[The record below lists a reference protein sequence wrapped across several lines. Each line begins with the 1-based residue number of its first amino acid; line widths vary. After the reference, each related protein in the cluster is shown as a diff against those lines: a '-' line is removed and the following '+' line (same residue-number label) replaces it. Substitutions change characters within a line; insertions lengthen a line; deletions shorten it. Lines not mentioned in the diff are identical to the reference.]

1 MSNDTIYENSE
12 KESNLQKDILCYRDD
27 RSEKGV
33 YTILVSFSWI
43 KMPIFRGKDVVS
55 IF

>member
-33 YTILVSFSWI
+33 NTILVSFSWI
-43 KMPIFRGKDVVS
+43 KMHIFRGKDVVS